1 MMMYNPD
8 YVNGQIEFD
17 QMDID
22 ENDEIHL
29 KMVEENKA
37 VENQLYPNWMK
48 EELMMMVEYFLDLD
62 LQNHQEN
69 YLIDPIR

>member
-1 MMMYNPD
+1 
-8 YVNGQIEFD
+8 
-17 QMDID
+17 MDID

-62 LQNHQEN
+62 L
-69 YLIDPIR
+69 

>member
-1 MMMYNPD
+1 MMYNPD